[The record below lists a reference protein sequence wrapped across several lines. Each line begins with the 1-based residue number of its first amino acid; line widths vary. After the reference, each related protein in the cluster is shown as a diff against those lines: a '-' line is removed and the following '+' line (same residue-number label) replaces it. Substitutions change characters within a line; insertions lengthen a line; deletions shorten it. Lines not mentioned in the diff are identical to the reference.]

1 MLVSEPCSPG
11 DHWAH
16 WAKYKWPT
24 DEEALA
30 MFYAARKVNGY

>member
-11 DHWAH
+11 GH